1 MGYRVIYRKMGSNS
15 AETNVDKA
23 LGIIKELGAE
33 IEGLTASKKALE
45 EMYEKAME
53 DKKELM
59 ETIKEMAALV
69 QLDVSE
75 KRQSKKEEET
85 RTKLEGLHKGIAEA
99 IDAYSTRIRA
109 AIETAR
115 EWGDDHTVVGRGEM
129 LGIIERALPR
139 LR

>member
-1 MGYRVIYRKMGSNS
+1 MNSNC

-23 LGIIKELGAE
+23 LGIIKELEGE
-33 IEGLTASKKALE
+33 IEALTSSKKELE
-45 EMYEKAME
+45 VMYEKAME
-53 DKKELM
+53 DKKELK
-59 ETIKEMAALV
+59 ETVRELAALI
-69 QLDVSE
+69 QLNISE
-75 KRQSKKEEET
+75 KRESKQEEET
-85 RTKLEGLHKGIAEA
+85 RRKLEAIHKGIAEA

-115 EWGDDHTVVGRGEM
+115 EWGDDHNVMGRGEM